1 MQAFRRDC
9 AKVKVR
15 SGTLAT
21 LPRTPHIVTSFL
33 VRRPNVKTVNLAE
46 AKAKLSALGE
56 EAGAGE
62 TVCITKHGRP
72 VARLVPVEPPKI
84 PLDIEKLRAH
94 LKTMPMQEEDAGTFM
109 RRMRDEARY

>member
-1 MQAFRRDC
+1 
-9 AKVKVR
+9 
-15 SGTLAT
+15 
-21 LPRTPHIVTSFL
+21 
-33 VRRPNVKTVNLAE
+33 
-46 AKAKLSALGE
+46 
-56 EAGAGE
+56 
-62 TVCITKHGRP
+62 